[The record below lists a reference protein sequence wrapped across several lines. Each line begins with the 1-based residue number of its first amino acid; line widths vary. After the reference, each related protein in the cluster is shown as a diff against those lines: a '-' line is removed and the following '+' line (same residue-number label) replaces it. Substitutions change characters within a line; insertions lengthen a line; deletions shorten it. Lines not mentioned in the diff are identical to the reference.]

1 MEKRS
6 EYTLIRSRRK
16 TLSIE
21 IRRNGDVVVRAPLK
35 ESLRSIDDFVDSR
48 SGWIEKT
55 RTLVKKQ
62 YDPSLKKFTDYEI
75 EEMKKAAKSFFD
87 VAVKK
92 YSAVMG
98 VKPSKITVRVQKT
111 RWGSC
116 SAKKTVSFNAL
127 LVCFPPEIAE
137 SVVVHEL
144 CHLRY
149 MNHSSEFYKEV
160 LKYCPDYKK
169 CKEFLKKHG
178 GEVLSRIT

>member
-1 MEKRS
+1 MEKRP

-21 IRRNGDVVVRAPLK
+21 IRKNGEAVVRAPLR
-35 ESLRSIDDFVDSR
+35 ESLRSIDAFVNSK
-48 SGWIEKT
+48 SEWIEKT
-55 RTLVKKQ
+55 RARVKNH
-62 YDPSLKKFTDYEI
+62 YDNSLKKFTASEI
-75 EEMKKAAKSFFD
+75 EEIKKAAKPFFD
-87 VAVKK
+87 IAVKK

-98 VKPSKITVRVQKT
+98 VKPSKIIVRVQKT

-169 CKEFLKKHG
+169 CKEYLKKHG
-178 GEVLSRIT
+178 GEVLSRIP